1 MRVSRASA
9 KERGYG
15 FVAIKQTN
23 SNRVHGPNDESI
35 YHFFFHY
42 GRAGWH
48 QRSDVNDFD
57 QLNFTLE

>member
-35 YHFFFHY
+35 YHFFFIMVAL
-42 GRAGWH
+42 AGI
-48 QRSDVNDFD
+48 ND
-57 QLNFTLE
+57 QTSTISIS